1 MLGPSSCHKG
11 GDRFTLNG
19 GPEMKNGPQTSEKSH
34 EILHKLLKLIEHHKT
49 KQGRVSIVPEDK
61 DQVHVIFDT
70 GMIYADI
77 LVNQHHLQ
85 ELSMDGIC
93 EEGRVMI
100 QFSSGEER
108 ILKVKGTTRQECE
121 RAAYMIAYGNEEGEA
136 DNPALVGQYSKFM
149 EWA

>member
-1 MLGPSSCHKG
+1 
-11 GDRFTLNG
+11 
-19 GPEMKNGPQTSEKSH
+19 MKNGPQTSEKSH

-61 DQVHVIFDT
+61 DQIHVIFDT

-77 LVNQHHLQ
+77 LINQHHLQ

-100 QFSSGEER
+100 QFNNGEER

>member
-1 MLGPSSCHKG
+1 LVFVL
-11 GDRFTLNG
+11 DD
-19 GPEMKNGPQTSEKSH
+19 
-34 EILHKLLKLIEHHKT
+34 LHV
-49 KQGRVSIVPEDK
+49 RS
-61 DQVHVIFDT
+61 
-70 GMIYADI
+70 Y
-77 LVNQHHLQ
+77 QHHLQ

-100 QFSSGEER
+100 QFSSGEKR

-136 DNPALVGQYSKFM
+136 DNQALVGQYSKFM